1 MLASS
6 VPRLLTRNLDK
17 YFSAPPIRLFTPRNL
32 RSLASIFRTFLTT
45 TAAMPSSLVGKNSHH
60 LKSGDPEPAPLVPGA
75 ARIYSMK
82 FCPFA
87 QRALIYLA
95 KKGIRTE
102 IININL
108 ASKPE
113 WYFAKNPKGTVPT
126 FERDGQ
132 VVFESL
138 IVPEFL
144 DGIYPDTSII
154 SADPYTRAKQRI
166 LVEQLSVVVGG
177 YVGIFLALKDNKS
190 DDDIK
195 EAVGKCKEALDECEK
210 LATYNA
216 PFFAGL
222 EPGFPDYMVFGF
234 FDRVWAMVT
243 GTLPE
248 SRPTLAD
255 DLKQFTVSDFPGC
268 GKWPRLTR
276 WFQAMEQLEEVK
288 ASRQPFEIQ
297 KEFLKT
303 YAGGNPEYDI
313 GA

>member
-1 MLASS
+1 
-6 VPRLLTRNLDK
+6 P
-17 YFSAPPIRLFTPRNL
+17 
-32 RSLASIFRTFLTT
+32 
-45 TAAMPSSLVGKNSHH
+45 
-60 LKSGDPEPAPLVPGA
+60 
-75 ARIYSMK
+75 
-82 FCPFA
+82 
-87 QRALIYLA
+87 
-95 KKGIRTE
+95 
-102 IININL
+102 
-108 ASKPE
+108 
-113 WYFAKNPKGTVPT
+113 
-126 FERDGQ
+126 Q

-276 WFQAMEQLEEVK
+276 WFQAMEQLEEVRYRWDYGSQYRFFRSK
-288 ASRQPFEIQ
+288 HLVSPSKFRRNSSRRMLAAIQSTISALEGLLYYRLSPNIDRFQASTQSFLTFVHEPSSFSKIIINEIFTSPPFLLACLTD
-297 KEFLKT
+297 FS
-303 YAGGNPEYDI
+303 AP
-313 GA
+313 